1 MERYMKVAFYDT
13 KPYDKL
19 WFDKL
24 NKEYNYKIKYYE
36 DKLNSDT
43 AILAKDY
50 DVVCAFV
57 NDIIDAETI
66 DILYNNGVRLLAMRC
81 AGYNNV
87 DFKAAYNKINVV
99 RVPRYSPYAIA
110 EHTMALILG
119 INRKIFRAYNR
130 TREGNFNI
138 NGLLGFD
145 LHGKT
150 VGVIGTGRI
159 GQVFINICDG
169 FGMKVLAYDPYAP
182 ENSNAE
188 LVSLNELFEKSD
200 IISLHCPLTKD
211 TKHIINKDTIATMK
225 KNVYIINTSRGGLI
239 NTADL
244 INGLKD
250 KQIGAAGLDVYE
262 EESAYF
268 FEDLSSDI
276 LEDDIL
282 ARLLTFPNV
291 LVTSHQAF
299 FTQEALQNI
308 ASVTLSNIY
317 DFEQNNNLENEICY
331 QYGKVSS
338 NCKK

>member
-1 MERYMKVAFYDT
+1 
-13 KPYDKL
+13 
-19 WFDKL
+19 
-24 NKEYNYKIKYYE
+24 
-36 DKLNSDT
+36 
-43 AILAKDY
+43 
-50 DVVCAFV
+50 
-57 NDIIDAETI
+57 
-66 DILYNNGVRLLAMRC
+66 
-81 AGYNNV
+81 
-87 DFKAAYNKINVV
+87 
-99 RVPRYSPYAIA
+99 
-110 EHTMALILG
+110 
-119 INRKIFRAYNR
+119 
-130 TREGNFNI
+130 
-138 NGLLGFD
+138 
-145 LHGKT
+145 
-150 VGVIGTGRI
+150 
-159 GQVFINICDG
+159 
-169 FGMKVLAYDPYAP
+169 MKVLAYDPYAP
-182 ENSNAE
+182 ENLNAE

-200 IISLHCPLTKD
+200 IISLHCPLTKN
-211 TKHIINKDTIATMK
+211 TKHIINKDTIAKMK

-308 ASVTLSNIY
+308 ASVTLSNIHALNKTIALKTRY
-317 DFEQNNNLENEICY
+317 AIN
-331 QYGKVSS
+331 GKVSS